1 MTDRNEQKIY
11 VKDETKIILILNVT
25 HLVFFFL
32 FK

>member
-25 HLVFFFL
+25 HLVFFFS
-32 FK
+32 F